1 MASPQYPGLD
11 AESFR
16 FSHESAA
23 PETLLCG
30 FSQFGLAGLTAADY
44 LVDHLDLEQ
53 TGYVAADDLPA
64 ITPFENGTPRHHTRL
79 FSREDLEVT
88 VLVGELFVPVSAAEP
103 FTAALADWLDASDVT
118 EVAVL
123 AGVPFPHGPDDH
135 RTYYVATE
143 DYQATRLADADVPP
157 MGNGFLDGVN
167 AALLERGIDSPFRAA
182 VFTTPVHAQAPD
194 AEAAIRLVE
203 TASDVYGLDVDT
215 GPLEAFAAE
224 VADHY
229 EQLSERLREAAEAER
244 PDDRMFV

>member
-1 MASPQYPGLD
+1 MATPYPGLD
-11 AESFR
+11 PESFR
-16 FSHESAA
+16 FSHETAA
-23 PETLLCG
+23 SDTLLCG

-44 LVDHLDLEQ
+44 LVDHLELEQ

-64 ITPFENGTPRHHTRL
+64 ITPFEDGTPRHHTRL
-79 FSREDLEVT
+79 FSRTDLDVT

-103 FTAALADWLDASDVT
+103 FTSALADWLDASDVA

-123 AGVPFPHGPDDH
+123 AGVPIPHGPEDH
-135 RTYYVATE
+135 RTYFVATE
-143 DYQATRLADADVPP
+143 DYQSTRLGDDLDVEP

-167 AALLERGIDSPFRAA
+167 AALLERGIDSSFRAA

-194 AEAAIRLVE
+194 ADAALRLVE
-203 TASDVYGLDVDT
+203 TVSDVYDLAVDT

-229 EQLSERLREAAEAER
+229 EQLSERLREAPEVEQ
-244 PDDRMFV
+244 PEDRMFR